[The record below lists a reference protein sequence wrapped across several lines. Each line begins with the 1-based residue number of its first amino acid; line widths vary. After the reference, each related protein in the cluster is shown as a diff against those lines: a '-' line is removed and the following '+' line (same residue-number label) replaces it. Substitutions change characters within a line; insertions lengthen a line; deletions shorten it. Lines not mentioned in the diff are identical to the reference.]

1 MKAQQTC
8 INYSNTLKTYFGVC
22 RIYESEGCTFSWTC
36 KGNVDRRTGA
46 PCHTRASG
54 GSLSVSC
61 ACIND
66 HTRGT
71 RACSSGSC
79 LKKID
84 HFNKCNTFSTVLWF
98 KTNNIL
104 TINQKLH

>member
-1 MKAQQTC
+1 MKAQQSFT
-8 INYSNTLKTYFGVC
+8 NYSNTLKTYFGVC
-22 RIYESEGCTFSWTC
+22 RIYESEECSFSWTY

-46 PCHTRASG
+46 PCRTRASG

-71 RACSSGSC
+71 CACSSGSC
-79 LKKID
+79 LKKIY
-84 HFNKCNTFSTVLWF
+84 HFNNCYKLITVL
-98 KTNNIL
+98 
-104 TINQKLH
+104 